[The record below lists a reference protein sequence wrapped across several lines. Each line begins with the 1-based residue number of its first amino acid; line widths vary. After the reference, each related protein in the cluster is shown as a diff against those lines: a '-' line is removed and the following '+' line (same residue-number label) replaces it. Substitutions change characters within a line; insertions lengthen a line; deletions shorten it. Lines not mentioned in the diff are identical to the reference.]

1 MGKKAIITTV
11 ALIAA
16 AGAGTAGVL
25 LTSKKAK
32 MKRFAR
38 RTGRTMY
45 ALGTMLRTLSC
56 QEYAE

>member
-1 MGKKAIITTV
+1 MGKKIAITV
-11 ALIAA
+11 AAIVAA
-16 AGAGTAGVL
+16 AGAGTAGIL

-32 MKRFAR
+32 MRRFAR
-38 RTGRTMY
+38 KTGRTMY